1 MTNEFRSLSTS
12 SSNNTAVAV
21 MGASGGIGQPLS
33 LLLKL
38 NPAGIAQNTK
48 EKFHNSL
55 SLCPGPM
62 STINYHPLPLME
74 DSIGTKKLKSSGNRF
89 SISNSIFKKYLYFFW
104 RGGGGRECMDI
115 YGKEVTFQKT

>member
-74 DSIGTKKLKSSGNRF
+74 DSIGSKKLKSSGNRF
-89 SISNSIFKKYLYFFW
+89 SRYLKFYFKKNLYFFW
-104 RGGGGRECMDI
+104 GGGGGGERWEFL
-115 YGKEVTFQKT
+115 GKR

>member
-55 SLCPGPM
+55 SLCPGPILQL
-62 STINYHPLPLME
+62 TITPSL
-74 DSIGTKKLKSSGNRF
+74 
-89 SISNSIFKKYLYFFW
+89 
-104 RGGGGRECMDI
+104 
-115 YGKEVTFQKT
+115 